1 MKRITD
7 TDVTYEDIADKVVAQ
22 LKSYNSATYTRLATR
37 VEKLTQL
44 EAEIK
49 AIKSEVKTLVKEN
62 IADLFAADDAV
73 KTRVVDTVS
82 FIMTLSKDPKPTE
95 SYQYA
100 KIVEALSEH
109 LTPELIVLLNDIK
122 SKFKTVTQK
131 EPSLKIQKKQD
142 LTEALLNKMK
152 QYFRKFRNFIDN
164 WAAKYDK
171 KLLDLKIMAQSV

>member
-1 MKRITD
+1 MKRIID
-7 TDVTYEDIADKVVAQ
+7 TDVTYEDLADKVVAQ
-22 LKSYNSATYTRLATR
+22 LKSYNSATYTRLANR

-100 KIVEALSEH
+100 KIVEALTEH
-109 LTPELIVLLNDIK
+109 LTPELMMVLEDIK
-122 SKFKTVTQK
+122 QKFKTVTQK
-131 EPSLKIQKKQD
+131 EPSLKIQKKD
-142 LTEALLNKMK
+142 LTESVVAKFK
-152 QYFRKFRNFIDN
+152 DYFRKFRRFIEN
-164 WAAKYDK
+164 WARNYDS
-171 KLLDLKIMAQSV
+171 KLLDLKRIARRT